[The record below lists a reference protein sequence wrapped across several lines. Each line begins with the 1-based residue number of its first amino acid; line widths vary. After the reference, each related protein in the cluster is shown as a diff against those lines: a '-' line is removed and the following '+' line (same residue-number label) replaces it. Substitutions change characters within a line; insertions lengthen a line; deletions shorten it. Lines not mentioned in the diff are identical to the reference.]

1 MKKRRFFGFTF
12 VLVFALFLSNS
23 FAEDL
28 PHTILE
34 GHTGDVYAIAF
45 SPDGSTLASRSQ
57 DNTIR
62 LWDVST
68 GAHKHT
74 LEGHTDNGIPTADV
88 TAIAFSPAGS
98 ILASGSAD
106 NTIRLWDAA
115 TGAHKHTLEG
125 HTEAV
130 TAIAFSPDGMLASGS
145 ADNTIRLWDAATGTH
160 KHTLEGHTEAVTAI
174 AFSPDGS
181 ILASGSADNTIRLW
195 DAATGTHKRTLEGHI
210 QAIYAIAFSPDG
222 STLASRSARWDNTI
236 RLWDVS
242 TGTHKALEGHIGD
255 VFAIAFNPDGSI
267 LASGGWDETIRLW
280 DAATGAH
287 KHTLEGHTQDVYTL
301 AFSPDGS
308 ILASGSDDNTIR
320 LWDAAT
326 GEREYLLEGHTNDVT
341 AIAFSPDGSI
351 LASGSADNTICLWEL
366 PSTYVSITPAVVESP
381 AVGEQLVIN
390 VSIAGGKDVR
400 GYRVTVRFEGSLK
413 YVSHT
418 HGDYL
423 PDNAFIGPTVINPR
437 YVSLNIASPAG
448 VGNGDG
454 TLATITFEVVIQ
466 KASHLTLSVILSDSN
481 GERLFPFVNHARV
494 IEPWDVNG
502 DGSVDI
508 LDLSFVAS
516 RLGQTGQAQAD
527 VNSDGV
533 IDIKDLVLVASAVS
547 YDAVAPAAHPQAIA
561 TITPPDVHG
570 WISQAQRLDLTEVR
584 LQRGL
589 FFLEQLLAALVPKE
603 TALLPNYPNPFN
615 PETWIP
621 YRLAE
626 DTSVSLTIYD
636 GSGQVVRTLDVGHR
650 VAAFYESRSKAI
662 YWDGRNNLGE
672 TVASGAYF
680 YYLSAGDYSAT
691 RKMLILK

>member
-1 MKKRRFFGFTF
+1 MQKRRFFGFTF

-34 GHTGDVYAIAF
+34 GHTGDVYAVAF

-62 LWDVST
+62 LWDVAT

-74 LEGHTDNGIPTADV
+74 LEGHTDN
-88 TAIAFSPAGS
+88 
-98 ILASGSAD
+98 
-106 NTIRLWDAA
+106 
-115 TGAHKHTLEG
+115 
-125 HTEAV
+125 
-130 TAIAFSPDGMLASGS
+130 
-145 ADNTIRLWDAATGTH
+145 
-160 KHTLEGHTEAVTAI
+160 VTAI

-181 ILASGSADNTIRLW
+181 ILASGSQDSTIRLW
-195 DAATGTHKRTLEGHI
+195 DASTGEHKHTLEGHTE
-210 QAIYAIAFSPDG
+210 AIYAIAFSPDGSILASGGDDNTILLWDVSTEEHKHTLEGHTEAIYAIVFSPDGSTLASGSQDYTIRLWDASTGAHKHTFEGHTQAVYTVAFSLDG
-222 STLASRSARWDNTI
+222 STLASRSARWDNAI
-236 RLWDVS
+236 RLWDIS
-242 TGTHKALEGHIGD
+242 TGTHKALEGHVGD
-255 VFAIAFNPDGSI
+255 VFAISFSPDGST
-267 LASGGWDETIRLW
+267 LASGSWDETIRLW
-280 DAATGAH
+280 DASTGEH
-287 KHTLEGHTQDVYTL
+287 KHTLKGHTGDVYAI

-320 LWDAAT
+320 LWNTST
-326 GEREYLLEGHTNDVT
+326 GKHEYRLRGHTDDIY
-341 AIAFSPDGSI
+341 AIAFSPDGST
-351 LASGSADNTICLWEL
+351 LASGSDDNTIRLWEL

-381 AVGEQLVIN
+381 AVGEQLVIS

-400 GYRVTVRFEGSLK
+400 GYRVTVEHAADSLK

-423 PDNAFIGPTVINPR
+423 PDNAFIGPTVIHPR

-448 VGNGDG
+448 AGNGDG

-466 KASHLTLSVILSDSN
+466 KASRLTLSVTLSDSN
-481 GERLFPFVNHARV
+481 GERLFPYVNHARV

-527 VNSDGV
+527 LNRDGV
-533 IDIKDLVLVASAVS
+533 IDIKDLVLVASSVS

-570 WISQAQRLDLTEVR
+570 WISQAQRLDLTDVR

-603 TALLPNYPNPFN
+603 TELLRNYPNPFN

-626 DTSVSLTIYD
+626 DAFVTLTIYD
-636 GSGQVVRTLDVGHR
+636 RSGRGVRTLDVGHR

-672 TVASGAYF
+672 TVASDVYF
-680 YYLSAGDYSAT
+680 YHLSAGDYSAT
-691 RKMLILK
+691 RRMVILK

>member
-1 MKKRRFFGFTF
+1 MKKRRFFSFTF

-28 PHTILE
+28 PHTILK
-34 GHTGDVYAIAF
+34 GHTGDVYALAF
-45 SPDGSTLASRSQ
+45 SPEGSTLASRSQ

-68 GAHKHT
+68 GAHKYT
-74 LEGHTDNGIPTADV
+74 LEGHTDNI
-88 TAIAFSPAGS
+88 TAIAFSPEGS
-98 ILASGSAD
+98 ILASGSQD
-106 NTIRLWDAA
+106 NTIRLWDASTGA
-115 TGAHKHTLEG
+115 HKYTLEGHTQAVYTIAFSPDDSILASGSDDNTILLWDVSTGAHKHTLEG
-125 HTEAV
+125 HTGAV
-130 TAIAFSPDGMLASGS
+130 YALAFSLDGSTLASGS
-145 ADNTIRLWDAATGTH
+145 QDYTIRLWDASTGEH
-160 KHTLEGHTEAVTAI
+160 KYTFEGHTQAVYTV
-174 AFSPDGS
+174 AFS
-181 ILASGSADNTIRLW
+181 L
-195 DAATGTHKRTLEGHI
+195 
-210 QAIYAIAFSPDG
+210 DG
-222 STLASRSARWDNTI
+222 STLASRSARWDNAI
-236 RLWDVS
+236 RLWDIS
-242 TGTHKALEGHIGD
+242 TGTHKALEGHVGD
-255 VFAIAFNPDGSI
+255 VFAIAFSPDGST
-267 LASGGWDETIRLW
+267 LASGSWDETIRLW
-280 DAATGAH
+280 DASTGAH
-287 KHTLEGHTQDVYTL
+287 KHTLEGHTGDVYAV

-320 LWDAAT
+320 LWNTST
-326 GEREYLLEGHTNDVT
+326 GKHEYRLRGHTNDIY

-351 LASGSADNTICLWEL
+351 LASGSDDNTIRLWEL

-400 GYRVTVRFEGSLK
+400 GYRVTVEHAVDSLK

-423 PDNAFIGPTVINPR
+423 PDNVFIGPTVIHPR

-448 VGNGDG
+448 AGSGDG

-466 KASHLTLSVILSDSN
+466 KASRLTLSVTLSDSN
-481 GERLFPFVNHARV
+481 GERLFPYVNHARV

-516 RLGQTGQAQAD
+516 RLGQTGQAEAD
-527 VNSDGV
+527 VNGDGV
-533 IDIKDLVLVASAVS
+533 IDIKDLVLVASSVS

-561 TITPPDVHG
+561 TITSPDVHG
-570 WISQAQRLDLTEVR
+570 WISQAQRLDLTDVR

-589 FFLEQLLAALVPKE
+589 FFLEQLLAVLVPKE

-626 DTSVSLTIYD
+626 DGFVTLTIYD
-636 GSGQVVRTLDVGHR
+636 RSGRGVRTLDVGHR

-672 TVASGAYF
+672 TVASGVYF
-680 YYLSAGDYSAT
+680 YHLSTGDYSAT
-691 RKMLILK
+691 RRMVILK